1 MGITPL
7 QGFTIPDLSGAPNGP
22 SNFSTFGAFVE
33 KYVVMRFTTTAAR
46 DAAVTVPEEGMVAY
60 CTTPDRMYMYSG
72 SAWVLIGW
80 TTTAGRPGVI
90 LTDAA
95 QSITSASITDI
106 TWGTEVSDVDGWTS
120 GASAT
125 LTVPTGLSGWY
136 SISYSGVWSAGP
148 GTTQGVQCL
157 INGSSA
163 YACNGSSLW
172 NPTTLSFTRA
182 LSAADT
188 LKFQVYQS
196 SGGAINVV
204 SRCEIVWLGV

>member
-1 MGITPL
+1 MPPCTPYVDSPYGRIGIYTSSTRPTP
-7 QGFTIPDLSGAPNGP
+7 PDAYEGKVIVESDTDRVMVFVSG
-22 SNFSTFGAFVE
+22 TTW
-33 KYVVMRFTTTAAR
+33 MRI
-46 DAAVTVPEEGMVAY
+46 GY
-60 CTTPDRMYMYSG
+60 YS
-72 SAWVLIGW
+72 L
-80 TTTAGRPGVI
+80 AGRPGVI

-95 QSITSASITDI
+95 QSISNTTVTDI

-163 YACNGSSLW
+163 YAYNGSSLW

-204 SRCEIVWLGV
+204 SRCEVAWLGV